1 MAKNKIHI
9 PVREGMP
16 PSCIVCGKELH
27 PKSEFYCSPCCYD
40 TYSISDSKDHP
51 PFLSKW
57 KIRKKK
63 EAQDPLIRVRK
74 KTRAKTNDLLKQG
87 CLKKSPCVV
96 CLSPNVLPHHEDYA
110 DPFNVIWLCE
120 QHHTAYHDQKITLF
134 NGKLQWNIEKLIP
147 KGFQGSFPKKKYRTK
162 GTDRLDGYIASPS
175 NLTIKR
181 GCAKSVQPA

>member
-16 PSCIVCGKELH
+16 PSL
-27 PKSEFYCSPCCYD
+27 F
-40 TYSISDSKDHP
+40 
-51 PFLSKW
+51 
-57 KIRKKK
+57 
-63 EAQDPLIRVRK
+63 
-74 KTRAKTNDLLKQG
+74 
-87 CLKKSPCVV
+87 V

-162 GTDRLDGYIASPS
+162 GTDRLDGWMDGWMDGYIASPS